1 MELAA
6 PFGTVEKVVML
17 TSKNQALLEFADIA
31 AAISMSNFYLR
42 YPTLLPTLC
51 AISRKYGILS
61 IQDTRYLQ
69 QP

>member
-1 MELAA
+1 MANGAQEDIMELAA

-42 YPTLLPTLC
+42 
-51 AISRKYGILS
+51 
-61 IQDTRYLQ
+61 
-69 QP
+69 